1 MGTLSLALIFGGRSA
16 EHEVSLVSARSLVDA
31 LDPAAFSI
39 VPIGITHDG
48 AWVTPADLDVA
59 LRDGLA
65 GVACEPVALLPDP
78 TRPGLV
84 VGEGAATRTVAVDV
98 VFPVVHGPYGED
110 GTMQGLFELA
120 GLPYAG
126 AGVAASAVGMDK
138 ELMKALFAQA
148 GLPQVD
154 YLVARDRG
162 DDLATLVAQVEGSFA
177 YPVFVKPVNLGSSVG
192 ISKAHD
198 RAELHA
204 ALSAA
209 FVYDRKVIVE
219 AFVDARELE
228 CGVLGNASP
237 EVSVVAEIMPG
248 NEFYDYQSKYTDGMM
263 DVAIPAAIGDER
275 AAEVRELARAAFA
288 AIDCAGFAR
297 CDCFLE
303 KSSGRVLINEIN
315 TIPGLTGM
323 SAFPKVWAASG
334 VPYPELAARIVALAL
349 ERHALR
355 SGLKTSRD

>member
-1 MGTLSLALIFGGRSA
+1 MGTLSLAVIFGGRSA
-16 EHEVSLVSARSLVDA
+16 EHEVSLVSARSLIDA
-31 LDPAAFSI
+31 LDPRRFKVI
-39 VPIGITHDG
+39 PVGITGDG
-48 AWVTPADLDVA
+48 RWVMPADLDAA

-78 TRPGLV
+78 TRPGFV
-84 VGEGAATRTVAVDV
+84 VGEGASHRAIAVDA
-98 VFPVVHGPYGED
+98 VFPVLHGPYGED
-110 GTMQGLFELA
+110 GTVQGLFELA

-138 ELMKALFAQA
+138 ELMKGLFAQA

-154 YLVARDRG
+154 YLVARDRR
-162 DDLATLVAQVEGSFA
+162 DDLAALVAEVEASFA

-192 ISKAHD
+192 IAKAHD
-198 RAELHA
+198 RDELA
-204 ALSAA
+204 TALADA
-209 FVYDRKVIVE
+209 FDFDRKVIVE

-228 CGVLGNASP
+228 CGVVGNEAP

-248 NEFYDYQSKYTDGMM
+248 NEFYDYEAKYTDGMM
-263 DVAIPAAIGDER
+263 SFTIPAALDDAVG
-275 AAEVRELARAAFA
+275 AEVRRLARAAFL

-297 CDCFLE
+297 CDLFLE
-303 KSSGRVLINEIN
+303 KATGRVLVNEIN

-323 SAFPKVWAASG
+323 SAFPKVWEASG

-349 ERHALR
+349 ERHAQRHGLR
-355 SGLKTSRD
+355 TSRS